1 MAIAERP
8 SAGPPTATG
17 TDPRNV
23 DGQAICIT
31 VFSTVKWWGR
41 AWLPLVFLYARLVP
55 SARGTLARLSFIH
68 FARWALMPGRR
79 RLLFLTS
86 FDGSDIQYIEAFVRV
101 VPRRISGLYKG
112 ATGFPGPRRFGPVDR
127 YIVDHSHH
135 VDHFWMAYP
144 EASTTMVSQALALA
158 ELYAASERALDGA
171 KDAEA
176 FAREWQSFLTEAQE
190 LL

>member
-1 MAIAERP
+1 MR
-8 SAGPPTATG
+8 AT
-17 TDPRNV
+17 PL
-23 DGQAICIT
+23 T
-31 VFSTVKWWGR
+31 VLSPIPWWWALWIR
-41 AWLPLVFLYARLVP
+41 ISWPFARRIPLVAAPLR
-55 SARGTLARLSFIH
+55 RLSFIH
-68 FARWALMPGRR
+68 FARWALMPGKR

-112 ATGFPGPRRFGPVDR
+112 ATGFPGPRRFATVDR

-144 EASTTMVSQALALA
+144 DASTTMVGQALDLA
-158 ELYAASERALDGA
+158 ELYEASKHRLHGA

-176 FAREWQSFLTEAQE
+176 FSREWRRFVTAAQE